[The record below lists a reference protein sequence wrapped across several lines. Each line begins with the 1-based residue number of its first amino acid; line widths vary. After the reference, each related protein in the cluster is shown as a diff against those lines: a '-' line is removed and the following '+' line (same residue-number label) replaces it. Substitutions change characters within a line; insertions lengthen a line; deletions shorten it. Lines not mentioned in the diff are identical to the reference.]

1 MSKLVW
7 DKVGDHFYET
17 GVDKVVLFPMSGE
30 SSSDSAYGEGVAWN
44 GITQVSESRSGADE
58 TKLYANN
65 NKYLGLRAV
74 EEFGGTITAYTYPD
88 EWKLCDGSASPVAGL
103 TLGQQSRKPF
113 GLAYRTLIGNDTEG
127 DSLGYILHLVYN
139 STASP
144 SNRDYSTKNDSPEAV
159 EFSWE
164 FTSTPVAVTGYAPTC
179 CLEIDS
185 RTVTAE
191 KLKKIEDS
199 LYGTE
204 NTESKLM
211 TPDEVIAALK
221 VADQK

>member
-7 DKVGDHFYET
+7 DKVGEHFYET
-17 GVDKVVLFPMSGE
+17 GVDKVVLFPMGGSE
-30 SSSDSAYGEGVAWN
+30 DSAYANGIAWN

-74 EEFGGTITAYTYPD
+74 EEFGGTITSYTYPD
-88 EWKLCDGSASPVAGL
+88 EWKLCDGSASPIAGL
-103 TLGQQSRKPF
+103 TLGQQARKPF
-113 GLAYRTLIGNDTEG
+113 GLAYRTLVGNDTEG

-139 STASP
+139 CTASP

-164 FTSTPVAVTGYAPTC
+164 FTSTPVAVTGYTPTC

-185 RTVTAE
+185 RTVAAE

-204 NTESKLM
+204 SEESKLM

-221 VADQK
+221 AA